1 MGRPRLV
8 EVHWWSCAARALT
21 TLMLAAPS
29 LGCGSSSATLASEG
43 PPPSLDNFE
52 ALRRGDV
59 IEVKVFREA
68 DLDGVFRVGV
78 GGDIDFPLIGQVD
91 VEGKRPEEVA
101 RDIQRRLAGD
111 YLKDPQVTVL
121 VREQNSRKVHVFG
134 QVEKAGTFPFRSGM
148 TVIEAITSA
157 GGFAQLAAANGTRVT
172 RVVEGVERVFKLPAG
187 DIGEG
192 KAPNFYLQPGDI
204 VFVPEAVF

>member
-8 EVHWWSCAARALT
+8 EVHWSCAARALT

-78 GGDIDFPLIGQVD
+78 GGDIDFPSSVRWTSRASGR
-91 VEGKRPEEVA
+91 KRS
-101 RDIQRRLAGD
+101 LAI
-111 YLKDPQVTVL
+111 
-121 VREQNSRKVHVFG
+121 S
-134 QVEKAGTFPFRSGM
+134 
-148 TVIEAITSA
+148 SA
-157 GGFAQLAAANGTRVT
+157 GSPVT
-172 RVVEGVERVFKLPAG
+172 
-187 DIGEG
+187 I
-192 KAPNFYLQPGDI
+192 
-204 VFVPEAVF
+204 